1 MPKAL
6 QRHENVQKQNLI
18 HKTQW
23 IELDSTQAFKSRPC
37 FSIQKWKYVHVKL
50 ISTQIM
56 MIQRYLYL
64 KDFLDNRK
72 LCACA
77 HDADVDSYWTRL
89 FFFISVFS
97 TFLFYGMI
105 ITLKYNPI
113 WHRLSAS
120 NPNWGAGG
128 RRQQFG
134 ISLIPLAR
142 SKLSLPN
149 RPKENSTVF
158 STLG

>member
-1 MPKAL
+1 MQK
-6 QRHENVQKQNLI
+6 ENLF
-18 HKTQW
+18 HKTQR
-23 IELDSTQAFKSRPC
+23 IDLAFKSCLC
-37 FSIQKWKYVHVKL
+37 FAIQNWNYVHVQIVSTRIYHDETT
-50 ISTQIM
+50 ISIN
-56 MIQRYLYL
+56 L

-77 HDADVDSYWTRL
+77 HDEDVDSYWTSS
-89 FFFISVFS
+89 FQFS
-97 TFLFYGMI
+97 LLSFSELWNDYHTKFN
-105 ITLKYNPI
+105 TI

-128 RRQQFG
+128 RRRQFE
-134 ISLIPLAR
+134 ISLIPFGC

-149 RPKENSTVF
+149 GPIENSTVF

>member
-1 MPKAL
+1 M
-6 QRHENVQKQNLI
+6 QKQNLF
-18 HKTQW
+18 HKTQR
-23 IELDSTQAFKSRPC
+23 IDLAFKSCLC
-37 FSIQKWKYVHVKL
+37 FAIQNWNYVHVQIVSTRIYHDETT
-50 ISTQIM
+50 ISIN
-56 MIQRYLYL
+56 L

-77 HDADVDSYWTRL
+77 HDEDTEQVR
-89 FFFISVFS
+89 FS
-97 TFLFYGMI
+97 FLYFHFLSCGMI
-105 ITLKYNPI
+105 ITLKFNTI

-128 RRQQFG
+128 RRRQFE
-134 ISLIPLAR
+134 ISLIPLGC

-149 RPKENSTVF
+149 GPIENSTVF